1 MSFLVLV
8 SPRPSV
14 PPTTPPAP
22 DVLMWLESW
31 DGTQR
36 VDLSSGPVRW
46 RAGAVGLEAPPVT
59 TYRSSSPGM
68 PGSIVTDVSTTDRP
82 VLLPVTIG
90 GRTWTETWDAIQQ
103 LRDITD
109 PTNGVGPDGNF
120 RLVATSKRG
129 TRQLGMVYQGGLEG
143 DGQPSQVRQNRVLDL
158 AAPQPFAEDREEQ
171 TRPFRLVADATPFLG
186 GIWGEI
192 YLTSSRIASGETP
205 IQMASAVPVYPTIEI
220 TGPADS
226 VLITAGNG
234 LRIEVPDGVPS
245 GSTLRIVTD
254 PRRTSRRLFD
264 DSDPED
270 VGEPAASMLALGS
283 QLEPFGLGT
292 TQVDV
297 SAPGA
302 TADTLL
308 RLTWRGLHRG
318 LW

>member
-1 MSFLVLV
+1 MSFFVLV
-8 SPRPSV
+8 SPRPA
-14 PPTTPPAP
+14 PQPARPRTP

-36 VDLSSGPVRW
+36 VELSSGPVRW
-46 RAGAVGLEAPPVT
+46 RSGAVGLEVPPVAP
-59 TYRSSSPGM
+59 YLSASPSVA
-68 PGSIVTDVSTTDRP
+68 GSVVTDVATMARP

-90 GRTWTETWDAIQQ
+90 GRNWTETYDAIQR

-120 RLVATSKRG
+120 RLVATSPRG
-129 TRQLGMVYQGGLEG
+129 TRQLGLVYQGGLEG

-158 AAPQPFAEDREEQ
+158 VAPQPFAEDRSDQTQPFVLEQ
-171 TRPFRLVADATPFLG
+171 DTAPFLG
-186 GIWGEI
+186 GVWGSVR
-192 YLTSSRIASGETP
+192 LVSSAVAGSDTP
-205 IQMASAVPVYPTIEI
+205 VTMASAVPVYPVIEI

-234 LRIEVPDGVPS
+234 LRIEVPDGVEAEQ
-245 GSTLRIVTD
+245 TLRIVTD
-254 PRRTSRRLFD
+254 PRRKSIRLNGA
-264 DSDPED
+264 
-270 VGEPAASMLALGS
+270 VAAGRVALGS
-283 QLEPFGLGT
+283 RLVPFGMGT
-292 TQVDV
+292 TLVDV

-302 TADTLL
+302 TAATLL